1 MKDVS
6 VLLPTRNSMPYL
18 KAHLERLR
26 LWMDLVEEVI
36 VVDSE
41 STDGT
46 ARYLQDELAGPKLKF
61 LNHPPGLYESW
72 NFGIARAR
80 ARYTYISTIGDGVD
94 RDGLVHLVEVADQED
109 ADVVISPPR
118 FIHSSRRAPKSVEW
132 PIHWLIENARLTE
145 PCRIPALQA
154 FLVTEMFA
162 PSGILGSSASNLY
175 RTGMIQRYPF
185 PVHFGHQGDTA
196 WALENAL
203 RVRWAATPRVL
214 SDFVIHGP
222 PEGESREI
230 ASGLKTRLFEL
241 AEQSWEACEK
251 EMLPGE
257 ETFPASDLHL
267 DLTAVLSKLNPLEDK
282 LNLLR
287 EGAIPW
293 FFRPS
298 AWRVR
303 RKRNLLRPALRQI
316 ARQIATM
323 DQGVRG

>member
-1 MKDVS
+1 M
-6 VLLPTRNSMPYL
+6 LLPTRNSMPYVR
-18 KAHLERLR
+18 AHLERLR
-26 LWMDLVEEVI
+26 LWIDLVEEVI

-46 ARYLQDELAGPKLKF
+46 AQYLRDELAGPKLKF
-61 LNHPPGLYESW
+61 FNHSPGLYESW
-72 NFGIARAR
+72 NFGIARAS

-94 RDGLVHLVEVADQED
+94 RDGLVHLVEVADQEG

-118 FIHSSRRAPKSVEW
+118 FIHSSRRAPKAGEW

-145 PCRIPALQA
+145 PCRIPAAQA
-154 FLVTEMFA
+154 FLITEMFA

-175 RTGMIQRYPF
+175 RTGVIQRYPF

-222 PEGESREI
+222 PEGKSRETVC
-230 ASGLKTRLFEL
+230 GLKTRLFEL
-241 AEQSWEACEK
+241 AEQSWETYEK
-251 EMLPGE
+251 EIPPGKGAY
-257 ETFPASDLHL
+257 PASDLHL
-267 DLTAVLSKLNPLEDK
+267 DLKSILSKLTPLEDK
-282 LNLLR
+282 LKQLR
-287 EGAIPW
+287 EGAILW
-293 FFRPS
+293 CLRPS
-298 AWRVR
+298 AWLVR
-303 RKRNLLRPALRQI
+303 RKRNLLRLALQKI
-316 ARQIATM
+316 ASQIATM